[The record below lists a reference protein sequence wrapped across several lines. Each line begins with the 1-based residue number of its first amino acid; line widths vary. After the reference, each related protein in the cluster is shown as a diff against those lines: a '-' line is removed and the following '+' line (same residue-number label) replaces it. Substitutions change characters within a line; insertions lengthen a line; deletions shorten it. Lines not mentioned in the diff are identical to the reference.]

1 MGISSGATQR
11 AQYEQADLDEMR
23 AQALKLVSSSLLV
36 FVFVLLMLA
45 TIDSTL
51 RRPTIWLIVA
61 PVLIA
66 ALVGHL
72 KAGDR
77 HGTPFF
83 MVALLGA
90 AIVKV
95 RYVYSDPQILYLLPL
110 LVLMANP
117 LLGEGPSI
125 GIASA
130 LSLVIIVLG
139 DHKSPLDTIHA
150 SGIALLLLWATTILA
165 AIASRPIR
173 VALAWAWRS
182 YALAEARTEELRD
195 RQAELARLAKSL
207 AETCER
213 LEDLNADLDRERR
226 AAEQARRLKAEF
238 AAAISH
244 ELRTPLNL
252 IIGFAEMMI
261 SAPHAYSH
269 QPLPE
274 VYRQDLEAIY
284 RNASHIS
291 RLIDDVL
298 DLSQIDAHRLALEKS
313 YISLEE
319 IVHGAVL
326 TVSSFYEHLGLSL
339 TTEIP
344 PNIPPLYVDAGR
356 IRQILINLLNNA
368 ARFTERGGV
377 TIRARLED
385 NNVIISVSDTGV
397 GISPL
402 DLPYIFDEFRQVGP
416 PGRHHGGSG
425 LGLAICKRFAEM
437 HGGFMWAESRVGEGS
452 TFYLSLPLGD
462 PTVIMPTRIEPRLPL
477 SSKQC
482 VAVLGCDEEMFK
494 IFERYLDDYRI
505 VRSSS
510 PAEIQRQLREEPLH
524 AVILTSPH
532 RFQPFEGV
540 TRDDFLDLPVFTC
553 TLKPRRTM
561 RDDLGI
567 VQYLV
572 KPISRESLVSAIR
585 RHVPRAKDILIVED
599 DQDLSRLF
607 ANFIRASFR
616 KCRIRTASSGAEAL
630 VAVREK
636 RPDVIL
642 LDLILPEIDGYG
654 VLSDLKRNNS
664 FNNIPV
670 IVVSAMADEE
680 IRAMSITISRSTG
693 LSVGEMMRCLR
704 YSLDALSEKPSDD
717 TARALPAGLMQ

>member
-1 MGISSGATQR
+1 MDISSGATRQ

-23 AQALKLVSSSLLV
+23 AQALKLVSISLLA

-51 RRPTIWLIVA
+51 RRPSIWLIVV

-66 ALVGHL
+66 ALIGHF
-72 KAGDR
+72 KACDR
-77 HGTPFF
+77 RWAPFL
-83 MVALLGA
+83 MIALLGA
-90 AIVKV
+90 TIIEV
-95 RYVYSDPQILYLLPL
+95 RYVYSDTQTLYLMPL
-110 LVLMANP
+110 LVLMANS
-117 LLGEGPSI
+117 LLGEGLSV

-130 LSLVIIVLG
+130 LSLVIVALG
-139 DHKSPLDTIHA
+139 DHRSPLDVIHM
-150 SGIALLLLWATTILA
+150 SGIVLLLLWATTILA
-165 AIASRPIR
+165 AIASRPTRI
-173 VALAWAWRS
+173 ALAWAWRS

-213 LEDLNADLDRERR
+213 LEALNADLDRERR

-313 YISLEE
+313 YASLEE
-319 IVHGAVL
+319 IVRSAVL

-344 PNIPPLYVDAGR
+344 SNIPLLYVDAGR

-402 DLPYIFDEFRQVGP
+402 DL
-416 PGRHHGGSG
+416 
-425 LGLAICKRFAEM
+425 
-437 HGGFMWAESRVGEGS
+437 
-452 TFYLSLPLGD
+452 
-462 PTVIMPTRIEPRLPL
+462 
-477 SSKQC
+477 
-482 VAVLGCDEEMFK
+482 
-494 IFERYLDDYRI
+494 
-505 VRSSS
+505 
-510 PAEIQRQLREEPLH
+510 
-524 AVILTSPH
+524 
-532 RFQPFEGV
+532 
-540 TRDDFLDLPVFTC
+540 
-553 TLKPRRTM
+553 
-561 RDDLGI
+561 
-567 VQYLV
+567 
-572 KPISRESLVSAIR
+572 
-585 RHVPRAKDILIVED
+585 
-599 DQDLSRLF
+599 
-607 ANFIRASFR
+607 
-616 KCRIRTASSGAEAL
+616 
-630 VAVREK
+630 
-636 RPDVIL
+636 
-642 LDLILPEIDGYG
+642 
-654 VLSDLKRNNS
+654 
-664 FNNIPV
+664 
-670 IVVSAMADEE
+670 
-680 IRAMSITISRSTG
+680 
-693 LSVGEMMRCLR
+693 
-704 YSLDALSEKPSDD
+704 
-717 TARALPAGLMQ
+717 